1 MDCPSF
7 EVAVL
12 ARISARD
19 IRSSLGKNLQRIRDL
34 TQLDPWSASKAQL
47 HSALEQGLQIAT
59 PEADIWRSRC
69 LANLLAEKSQAFYR
83 ADDDEV
89 CRISS
94 LIESLVS
101 N

>member
-1 MDCPSF
+1 M
-7 EVAVL
+7 

-34 TQLDPWSASKAQL
+34 TQLDPWTASKAQL
-47 HSALEQGLQIAT
+47 HSALERGLLFAT

-69 LANLLAEKSQAFYR
+69 LANLLAERSQAFYR

-89 CRISS
+89 CRLSS